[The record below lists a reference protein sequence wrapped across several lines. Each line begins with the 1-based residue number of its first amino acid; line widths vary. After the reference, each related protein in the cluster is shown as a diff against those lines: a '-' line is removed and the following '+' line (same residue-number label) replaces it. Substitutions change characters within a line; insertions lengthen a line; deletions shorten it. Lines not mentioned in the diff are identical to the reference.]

1 MEGQETSELTAKID
15 GLFNTLDSEIKKF
28 LDEILKRE
36 QRITEQLKHN
46 TTASSDV
53 KDELTE
59 IKKSKRT
66 IKKLDMEAV
75 RNAIKEAMELKDEK
89 KS

>member
-1 MEGQETSELTAKID
+1 MSENEVGDLANKID
-15 GLFNTLDSEIKKF
+15 GLFDALDSEIKKL
-28 LDEILKRE
+28 LDEILRRE

-46 TTASSDV
+46 KTTSSDV
-53 KDELTE
+53 KDELAE
-59 IKKSKRT
+59 IKKSRRK

>member
-1 MEGQETSELTAKID
+1 MSENKVGDLANKID
-15 GLFNTLDSEIKKF
+15 GLFDALDSEIKKF
-28 LDEILKRE
+28 LDEILRRE

-46 TTASSDV
+46 KTTSSDV
-53 KDELTE
+53 KDELAE
-59 IKKSKRT
+59 IKKTKRT

>member
-1 MEGQETSELTAKID
+1 MSENEVGDLANKID
-15 GLFNTLDSEIKKF
+15 GLFDELDSEIKKF
-28 LDEILKRE
+28 LDEILRRE

-46 TTASSDV
+46 KTTSSDV
-53 KDELTE
+53 KDELAE
-59 IKKSKRT
+59 IKKTKRT